1 MRAFSLVRYPLA
13 VLAVGLVAVACSGSE
28 PAGFGSGGGGGGG
41 GGAGGSA
48 DAGDPNGGGG
58 GGGGV
63 IVVGPT
69 PEEDA
74 GRIGADAGC
83 AGVKSEGKRSP
94 VYMLIVL
101 DGSGSMSGTKWTA
114 ASQAMGQFF
123 TQVQTS
129 NDQSFGLGLTVFE
142 DSKSGQF
149 GGNNVIQVPIR
160 FVDAAQASSLATRMA
175 TSPSGL
181 TPSLSTLTAAYAN
194 LASYAPAA
202 PLQPGGKKVLV
213 FISDGEPSSSGGR
226 TTAQEKT
233 AVEDLVRR
241 QANLTPTEFVLT
253 TFSVGV
259 GPLNTT
265 SGYDP
270 RFMGRVAVAG
280 GTAKP
285 NCDVNNISDPA
296 RMCHFQLTPGSSAT
310 QLATE
315 FLAAINT
322 IRGLAASCE
331 YSFTVPAGERLD
343 PNLVSV
349 SFTENGTATEV
360 PKSST
365 DGWRYDNPSQP
376 TKVILVGG
384 WCDRVRNASEGKV
397 EVVLGCAPK
406 VN

>member
-13 VLAVGLVAVACSGSE
+13 VLAVGLVAVACSGSD
-28 PAGFGSGGGGGGG
+28 PSGFGSSGGGGGGG
-41 GGAGGSA
+41 GGSTA
-48 DAGDPNGGGG
+48 DAGDPGGGG
-58 GGGGV
+58 GGGGGG
-63 IVVGPT
+63 IIVGPSE
-69 PEEDA
+69 EEDA
-74 GRIGADAGC
+74 GRLGADAGC

-101 DGSGSMSGTKWTA
+101 DGSGSMLGTKWTA
-114 ASQAMGQFF
+114 TAQAMGSFF
-123 TQVQTS
+123 QQVQSS

-142 DSKSGQF
+142 DSKAAQF

-160 FVDAAQASSLATRMA
+160 FVDAAQGTALANRMN
-175 TSPSGL
+175 TTPNGL
-181 TPSLSTLTAAYAN
+181 TPSLATLTAAFNN
-194 LASYAPAA
+194 LASYAPVA
-202 PLQPGGKKVLV
+202 PLQPNGKKVVV
-213 FISDGEPSSSGGR
+213 FISDGEPTSSGGR

-241 QANLTPTEFVLT
+241 QANLTPAELALT

-296 RMCHFQLTPGSSAT
+296 RMCHFQLTPGSSAS
-310 QLATE
+310 QLATD
-315 FLAAINT
+315 FLAAINA

-331 YSFTVPAGERLD
+331 YSFTVPPGERLD

-349 SFTENGTATEV
+349 SFTQNGTSTEV

-376 TKVILVGG
+376 TKVILVGS